1 MSYPFEV
8 IPSLRR
14 EALMRLISD
23 GKRADGR
30 GLYDYRQIDI
40 KVGLVRTA
48 DGSALATIG
57 NTKVIAGVKFEL
69 GRPFEDTPGEGNL
82 IVNLE
87 TPPLASPTFE
97 PGPPDENAI
106 ELARVVDRAIRH
118 SGFIDMST
126 LSIVQGKSVYAL
138 WVDVYVLNHD
148 GNLMDA
154 SLLAAVAALATSQVP
169 RSIIDGDI
177 IKLDKSNKVP
187 LTVNMDKM
195 PITTTFNKIGKFIL
209 ADANV
214 EEEVLSEGRFTV
226 AFSGDDVVSIQK
238 SSGFF
243 TPLEIEDM
251 MTHGLELSKS
261 IRARVIESLGN
272 KPESFII

>member
-23 GKRADGR
+23 GKRSDGR

-48 DGSALATIG
+48 DGSALASIG

-118 SGFIDMST
+118 SGFVDMST
-126 LSIVQGKSVYAL
+126 LAIVQGKSVYAL
-138 WVDVYVLNHD
+138 WVDIYVLNHD

-169 RSIIDGDI
+169 KSVIDGDVV
-177 IKLDKSNKVP
+177 KLDKSTKVP
-187 LTVNMDKM
+187 LSVNIDKM
-195 PITTTFNKIGKFIL
+195 PLTVTFNKIGKYIL
-209 ADANV
+209 TDANV
-214 EEEVLSEGRFTV
+214 EEEVLSEGRFTI
-226 AFSGDDVVSIQK
+226 AFSGDSVVSIQK

-243 TPLEIEDM
+243 TPLEVEDM
-251 MTHGLELSKS
+251 MSRGLELSKS
-261 IRARVIESLGN
+261 IRAKVVESLGN
-272 KPESFII
+272 RPESFII